1 MTTKRKYKCPYCDY
15 REESEKLIRHVAKKH
30 EDLIPEGYTPTR
42 VVYNV
47 RNKREHGSC
56 MMCKKETGWDEAT
69 GRYKPFCSQKC
80 HEAYIKR
87 FENNML
93 RVRGKMRLL
102 DEPEQQEKMLAN
114 RRISGKYK
122 FKDGGVH
129 TYTGSYERKA
139 LEFLDL
145 VMNVD
150 SKDIMTPGPTLE
162 YEYNGK
168 KHTWITDIFWI
179 SLNLIIEVKDGGDN
193 PNKRTMTTYREK
205 QVAKEKM
212 ITDKGTFHYLRLTNN
227 NFEQLFNIVAE
238 IKMNAMEDKDEAIS
252 RIYEAA
258 EVSEVGPV
266 GGMPP
271 AHTSGGYLIDKGFNG
286 INPIKDDDNYYADG
300 DTITSKKKKDD
311 TIEESV
317 LANDIISDRVVRLN
331 ENGIPEIV
339 DRSYLE
345 GSDLTIYKFLGD
357 KKKFLEVASSKKPI
371 NDFYEALTGKTRY
384 TENQIDLDPLFERV
398 NLRKKI
404 NKIGE
409 DLATIRQE
417 AAVRYNKALPYLPV
431 MKIKDMESAEKLLA
445 KYKTLNIAEDVDGY
459 FMYNMITG
467 RRTASVKNINQL
479 VVEDTCLLENEKEIV
494 DTDEALADREAN
506 DFKNTNSD
514 AFIDDN
520 VKTKAELDQE
530 YDNYLSM
537 TQDDRK
543 RADDKSIELYGKD
556 NVARY
561 REKNAEFLK
570 QDIKPKSTEVYTG
583 IRNEV
588 VHLPMKKDGKITQV
602 KVRPAISVSKAVSIA
617 RQETYKLIKK
627 YNLKRIDDPT
637 SGILDRILGRRSD
650 STKLVQNTSINFVS
664 RFDEDEEGI
673 CAIAIVEDNPK
684 IPKIAKEVSDS
695 IIKYQVETWKGK
707 DIKGIYSSDMFLVKY
722 TKLNDIKTENGKY
735 GVAICLDYDPNRIGW
750 NWKRNVYYN
759 EASSDL
765 SLLTDRKDF
774 YLDVDKF
781 ESGEVR
787 LLFITGMSGGGKTTL
802 ANKLAKKYNAV
813 LINLDDMGHEDFTKD
828 EYFKGK
834 PKDLEVFKNWL
845 NRSNLPKPANY
856 NPNYIEELRLDYIKF
871 CMDKYKNRKFIIE
884 GVYIPAMYEI
894 DKENGSEIFKEDNFA
909 LIILG
914 TSVVK
919 SMLRRIVRDNIDL
932 IHWYNPLSFLSTYAH
947 FAKEQNKIRK
957 EFIKED
963 TYNFDAVNY
972 TQDQVEDAKYW
983 AANAMRV
990 IITPQKTLEDLEF
1003 LWNQFQQQ
1011 HRKLQRESDWKS
1023 QELFGMDNRTHYI
1036 YLKRQFLPKDI
1047 DDDPTETY
1055 DGTDD
1060 SIIEENMMV
1069 RNYNSFK
1076 NKDLNILLV
1085 TGDNKNSI
1093 LARRIAHEC
1102 NAEYIEDS
1110 KNLID
1115 ICENAMKNNRRIVV
1129 ENSNVATLYNHNINW
1144 FDNTAL
1150 IYVKDDKINESVNE
1164 KSYDQNKYDALINAY
1179 KGYLEYYKNE
1189 NKKANDVLRS
1199 PIHTHTNKLL
1209 NGTFSNENDY
1219 EIYTDMPA
1227 FTVVDFDNFYGE
1239 FPGEISS
1246 WYNEY
1251 KKFSKS
1257 GIMTER
1263 FRKFNKERITKLSKL
1278 MNENNVNDKD
1288 ILLLGW
1294 IPGIPFNEINRSKVD
1309 KNISKW
1315 IQENSKKEKSL
1326 QEKTIGIRF
1335 NKKGDL
1341 LWVKD
1346 PAEIDYASAWKE
1358 SHELLKEYDKSK
1370 NYEGMKYELARMW
1383 FISNNI
1389 LAQKGSSKY
1398 FKSKQMKDTRA
1409 LAMNDFKKYLK
1420 VVIEHEKDFNFTQ
1433 YYEESGFKQNTIRVP
1448 GATLDYSF
1456 DYLEK
1461 LLKIFV

>member
-80 HEAYIKR
+80 HEAYVKR

-252 RIYEAA
+252 RIYETA

-300 DTITSKKKKDD
+300 DTIASKKKKDD

-317 LANDIISDRVVRLN
+317 LANDIISDKVVRLN
-331 ENGIPEIV
+331 ENGIPESV

-431 MKIKDMESAEKLLA
+431 MKIKDMESTEKLLA

-570 QDIKPKSTEVYTG
+570 QDIKPKS
-583 IRNEV
+583 
-588 VHLPMKKDGKITQV
+588 
-602 KVRPAISVSKAVSIA
+602 
-617 RQETYKLIKK
+617 KL
-627 YNLKRIDDPT
+627 
-637 SGILDRILGRRSD
+637 
-650 STKLVQNTSINFVS
+650 FVS
-664 RFDEDEEGI
+664 LVRF
-673 CAIAIVEDNPK
+673 IVSVTP
-684 IPKIAKEVSDS
+684 
-695 IIKYQVETWKGK
+695 T
-707 DIKGIYSSDMFLVKY
+707 F
-722 TKLNDIKTENGKY
+722 
-735 GVAICLDYDPNRIGW
+735 
-750 NWKRNVYYN
+750 
-759 EASSDL
+759 
-765 SLLTDRKDF
+765 
-774 YLDVDKF
+774 
-781 ESGEVR
+781 
-787 LLFITGMSGGGKTTL
+787 TL
-802 ANKLAKKYNAV
+802 C
-813 LINLDDMGHEDFTKD
+813 
-828 EYFKGK
+828 
-834 PKDLEVFKNWL
+834 P
-845 NRSNLPKPANY
+845 
-856 NPNYIEELRLDYIKF
+856 
-871 CMDKYKNRKFIIE
+871 
-884 GVYIPAMYEI
+884 
-894 DKENGSEIFKEDNFA
+894 
-909 LIILG
+909 
-914 TSVVK
+914 
-919 SMLRRIVRDNIDL
+919 
-932 IHWYNPLSFLSTYAH
+932 
-947 FAKEQNKIRK
+947 
-957 EFIKED
+957 
-963 TYNFDAVNY
+963 
-972 TQDQVEDAKYW
+972 
-983 AANAMRV
+983 
-990 IITPQKTLEDLEF
+990 
-1003 LWNQFQQQ
+1003 
-1011 HRKLQRESDWKS
+1011 
-1023 QELFGMDNRTHYI
+1023 
-1036 YLKRQFLPKDI
+1036 
-1047 DDDPTETY
+1047 
-1055 DGTDD
+1055 
-1060 SIIEENMMV
+1060 
-1069 RNYNSFK
+1069 
-1076 NKDLNILLV
+1076 
-1085 TGDNKNSI
+1085 
-1093 LARRIAHEC
+1093 
-1102 NAEYIEDS
+1102 
-1110 KNLID
+1110 
-1115 ICENAMKNNRRIVV
+1115 
-1129 ENSNVATLYNHNINW
+1129 SNVI
-1144 FDNTAL
+1144 
-1150 IYVKDDKINESVNE
+1150 V
-1164 KSYDQNKYDALINAY
+1164 
-1179 KGYLEYYKNE
+1179 
-1189 NKKANDVLRS
+1189 
-1199 PIHTHTNKLL
+1199 
-1209 NGTFSNENDY
+1209 
-1219 EIYTDMPA
+1219 
-1227 FTVVDFDNFYGE
+1227 
-1239 FPGEISS
+1239 
-1246 WYNEY
+1246 
-1251 KKFSKS
+1251 
-1257 GIMTER
+1257 
-1263 FRKFNKERITKLSKL
+1263 
-1278 MNENNVNDKD
+1278 
-1288 ILLLGW
+1288 
-1294 IPGIPFNEINRSKVD
+1294 
-1309 KNISKW
+1309 
-1315 IQENSKKEKSL
+1315 
-1326 QEKTIGIRF
+1326 
-1335 NKKGDL
+1335 
-1341 LWVKD
+1341 
-1346 PAEIDYASAWKE
+1346 
-1358 SHELLKEYDKSK
+1358 
-1370 NYEGMKYELARMW
+1370 
-1383 FISNNI
+1383 
-1389 LAQKGSSKY
+1389 
-1398 FKSKQMKDTRA
+1398 
-1409 LAMNDFKKYLK
+1409 
-1420 VVIEHEKDFNFTQ
+1420 
-1433 YYEESGFKQNTIRVP
+1433 
-1448 GATLDYSF
+1448 
-1456 DYLEK
+1456 
-1461 LLKIFV
+1461 

>member
-80 HEAYIKR
+80 HEAYVKR

-300 DTITSKKKKDD
+300 DTIASKKKKDD

-317 LANDIISDRVVRLN
+317 LANDIISDKVVRLN
-331 ENGIPEIV
+331 ENGIPESV

-417 AAVRYNKALPYLPV
+417 AAARYNKALPYLPV

-479 VVEDTCLLENEKEIV
+479 IVEDTCLLENEKEIV

-583 IRNEV
+583 IRNESYYV
-588 VHLPMKKDGKITQV
+588 DYDKDRKINIRYFIYPVWDHQKAFSFV
-602 KVRPAISVSKAVSIA
+602 KQKLDAFIRENKIEYYNKPAPNFIK
-617 RQETYKLIKK
+617 RLINK
-627 YNLKRIDDPT
+627 P
-637 SGILDRILGRRSD
+637 S
-650 STKLVQNTSINFVS
+650 
-664 RFDEDEEGI
+664 EDEELTYY
-673 CAIAIVEDNPK
+673 ADKRAKESADKFHSHNDFSENSEAIVGFFTKGNTAKLKKFAKQTEDEMLDK
-684 IPKIAKEVSDS
+684 QAKE
-695 IIKYQVETWKGK
+695 IEAKNTFGA
-707 DIKGIYSSDMFLVKY
+707 YSAGQY
-722 TKLNDIKTENGKY
+722 
-735 GVAICLDYDPNRIGW
+735 
-750 NWKRNVYYN
+750 
-759 EASSDL
+759 
-765 SLLTDRKDF
+765 
-774 YLDVDKF
+774 
-781 ESGEVR
+781 EVR
-787 LLFITGMSGGGKTTL
+787 VESK
-802 ANKLAKKYNAV
+802 NKLDA
-813 LINLDDMGHEDFTKD
+813 
-828 EYFKGK
+828 
-834 PKDLEVFKNWL
+834 
-845 NRSNLPKPANY
+845 
-856 NPNYIEELRLDYIKF
+856 
-871 CMDKYKNRKFIIE
+871 
-884 GVYIPAMYEI
+884 
-894 DKENGSEIFKEDNFA
+894 
-909 LIILG
+909 IILIHYPNK
-914 TSVVK
+914 VK
-919 SMLRRIVRDNIDL
+919 SSGKLR
-932 IHWYNPLSFLSTYAH
+932 WYF
-947 FAKEQNKIRK
+947 
-957 EFIKED
+957 KED

-1076 NKDLNILLV
+1076 NGDLNILLV

-1115 ICENAMKNNRRIVV
+1115 ICENAIKNNKRIVV

-1209 NGTFSNENDY
+1209 NGVFSNENDY

-1263 FRKFNKERITKLSKL
+1263 FRKLNKERITKLSKL
-1278 MNENNVNDKD
+1278 MNESNVNDKD

-1389 LAQKGSSKY
+1389 LAQRGSSKY

-1433 YYEESGFKQNTIRVP
+1433 YYDDSGFKQNTIRVP

-1456 DYLEK
+1456 DYLKK
-1461 LLKIFV
+1461 LLKIFA

>member
-80 HEAYIKR
+80 HEAYVKR

-271 AHTSGGYLIDKGFNG
+271 AHTNGGYLIDKGFNG

-300 DTITSKKKKDD
+300 DTIASKKKKDD

-317 LANDIISDRVVRLN
+317 LANDIISDKVVRLN
-331 ENGIPEIV
+331 ENGIPESV

-345 GSDLTIYKFLGD
+345 GSDLTIYKFLGG
-357 KKKFLEVASSKKPI
+357 KKKFLDVASSKKPI

-431 MKIKDMESAEKLLA
+431 MKIRDMESAEKLLA

-514 AFIDDN
+514 AFIDDT

-570 QDIKPKSTEVYTG
+570 QDIKPKSTEIYTG

-637 SGILDRILGRRSD
+637 SGILDRILGRRSN

-750 NWKRNVYYN
+750 NWKRSVYYN
-759 EASSDL
+759 EASTDL
-765 SLLTDRKDF
+765 NLLTDRKDF

-781 ESGEVR
+781 ESG
-787 LLFITGMSGGGKTTL
+787 
-802 ANKLAKKYNAV
+802 
-813 LINLDDMGHEDFTKD
+813 
-828 EYFKGK
+828 
-834 PKDLEVFKNWL
+834 
-845 NRSNLPKPANY
+845 
-856 NPNYIEELRLDYIKF
+856 
-871 CMDKYKNRKFIIE
+871 
-884 GVYIPAMYEI
+884 
-894 DKENGSEIFKEDNFA
+894 
-909 LIILG
+909 
-914 TSVVK
+914 
-919 SMLRRIVRDNIDL
+919 
-932 IHWYNPLSFLSTYAH
+932 
-947 FAKEQNKIRK
+947 EQNKIRK

-1076 NKDLNILLV
+1076 NGDLNILLV

-1115 ICENAMKNNRRIVV
+1115 ICENAIKNNRRIVV
-1129 ENSNVATLYNHNINW
+1129 ENSNVAILYNYNINW

-1164 KSYDQNKYDALINAY
+1164 KFYDQNKYGALINAY

-1209 NGTFSNENDY
+1209 NGVFSNENDY

-1263 FRKFNKERITKLSKL
+1263 FRKLNKERITKLSKL

-1389 LAQKGSSKY
+1389 LAQRGSSKY

-1456 DYLEK
+1456 DYLKK
-1461 LLKIFV
+1461 LLKIFA